1 MRTEYGERS
10 GKIVTA
16 RLPFFRLEV
25 SVVLALARDGRPA
38 FELDAENGRCVTES
52 ESGMAGRKCIAHSG
66 SHRLDEQTCSFA
78 RILIRRKL

>member
-52 ESGMAGRKCIAHSG
+52 ESGTEAGSAWI
-66 SHRLDEQTCSFA
+66 SFY
-78 RILIRRKL
+78 RGPLGLWFGLG